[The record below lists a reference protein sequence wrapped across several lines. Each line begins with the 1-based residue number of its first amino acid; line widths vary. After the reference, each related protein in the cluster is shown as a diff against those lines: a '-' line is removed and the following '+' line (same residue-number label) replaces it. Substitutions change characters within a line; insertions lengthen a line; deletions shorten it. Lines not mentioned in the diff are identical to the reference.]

1 MSATLNR
8 RSEIAHVIEL
18 ASQAFVL
25 ARTAA
30 TAAGQSLAT
39 GSADDLK
46 LLRSSELKLDG
57 IDRDVDELATSLITH
72 VSEGEARELLACMKL
87 VVALERVG
95 DLLLSFGNRVES
107 IGPRIDPEDRKI
119 LVSMSSQLEA
129 MLGDAEHA
137 FTERSLD
144 RAIAVL
150 RADAELDRLR
160 NLTVLHHIES
170 PHEDRR
176 PVSFHVLFM
185 AQGLERAGDHVKN
198 IAEEVCHL
206 VSGRTVRHVLRS
218 YDRPDEQ
225 RFIDYLKA
233 QHLDKQ

>member
-1 MSATLNR
+1 L
-8 RSEIAHVIEL
+8 
-18 ASQAFVL
+18 QAFGL

-30 TAAGQSLAT
+30 TAAAQSLLT

-46 LLRSSELKLDG
+46 LLRSSELNLDG

-72 VSEGEARELLACMKL
+72 VTEQEARQLLACMKL

-107 IGPRIDPEDRKI
+107 IGPRIDTEDQKV
-119 LVSMSSQLEA
+119 LASMTTQLEA
-129 MLGDAEHA
+129 MLGDAESA
-137 FTERSLD
+137 FGERNLD

-170 PHEDRR
+170 PHEERR

-198 IAEEVCHL
+198 IAEEICHL

-225 RFIDYLKA
+225 RFIDHLRA
-233 QHLDKQ
+233 QHRDKP

>member
-1 MSATLNR
+1 MSASLNQ
-8 RSEIAHVIEL
+8 RSQISHVVEL
-18 ASQAFVL
+18 TSQAFGL

-30 TAAGQSLAT
+30 TAAAQSLVT

-46 LLRSSELKLDG
+46 LLRSSELNLDG
-57 IDRDVDELATSLITH
+57 IDHDVDELATSLITH
-72 VSEGEARELLACMKL
+72 VTEQEARELLACMKL

-107 IGPRIDPEDRKI
+107 IGPRIDTEDQKV
-119 LVSMSSQLEA
+119 LASMTSQLDA
-129 MLGDAEHA
+129 MLGDAESA
-137 FTERSLD
+137 FAERNLD

-160 NLTVLHHIES
+160 NLTVLHHVES
-170 PHEDRR
+170 PHEERR

-198 IAEEVCHL
+198 IAEEICHL

-225 RFIDYLKA
+225 RFIDHLKA
-233 QHLDKQ
+233 QQRDKP